1 MLQLSR
7 FLKFH
12 PVACRVTL
20 KWLELRENTE
30 HLNQN
35 ESSCSFSRSLYCWTR
50 LLGISKALDNLPREI
65 SWHID
70 LFTINMCVCVSVY
83 VHVWVCV
90 CVRVLKRT
98 NERER
103 ERERER
109 TTEKRRVCESVRVWA
124 CVYVCG
130 ACVCVCAHFCPCVC
144 SVLLCALWCELLY
157 ALLHALLCAC
167 VLVCFSA
174 CVLVFLCAI
183 VLVCVCYACALH
195 IEGWVG
201 GGVLTCVNR
210 SRMRF
215 VRNTI
220 ACYATPA

>member
-70 LFTINMCVCVSVY
+70 LFTINMCVCECVCAC
-83 VHVWVCV
+83 VCV
-90 CVRVLKRT
+90 CVCAFSSERT
-98 NERER
+98 RER
-103 ERERER
+103 EREREQQR
-109 TTEKRRVCESVRVWA
+109 NGECVSLCVCGRVCMFVA
-124 CVYVCG
+124 L
-130 ACVCVCAHFCPCVC
+130 VCVCAHFCPCVC